1 MRFRAWDQQAR
12 NVKHFYLQHVLWKLE
27 IKLELQFQNCMSNT
41 YISRKTTWPHE
52 GTTKITSTVKNY
64 MYILYGPDKVHI
76 GS

>member
-41 YISRKTTWPHE
+41 YLKENHMATRGNHQNHKQSKT
-52 GTTKITSTVKNY
+52 IY
-64 MYILYGPDKVHI
+64 MYILFGPDKVHI